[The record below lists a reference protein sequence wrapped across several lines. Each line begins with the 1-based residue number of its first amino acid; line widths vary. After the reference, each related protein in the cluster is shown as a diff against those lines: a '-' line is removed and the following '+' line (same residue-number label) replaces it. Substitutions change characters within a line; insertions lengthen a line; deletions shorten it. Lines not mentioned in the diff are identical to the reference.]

1 MTEVP
6 SMFGVE
12 KKSSWR
18 SLDEWSRSVK
28 AKGIFLGGTK
38 ETRVMV
44 GNGDIHHFPLLYLS
58 WLSQWLSSCGS
69 VLVLKDWCQKHTTD
83 LGTNILKKKRRH
95 ILRTSRSIYGRLCIA
110 AYFIIFPYP
119 SLPIWEFI
127 SLSRWGGI
135 RCGAESGGSPAR
147 EAGKQNVNLD
157 WQICYVEQHG
167 HVQVHK
173 TSCFHTQV
181 LPFEVKQTFGLN
193 IWSWSTV
200 HWVVL

>member
-1 MTEVP
+1 MTQVP

-44 GNGDIHHFPLLYLS
+44 GNGDIQHFPLLYLF

-69 VLVLKDWCQKHTTD
+69 ILVLKDWCQKTHNRPGNKHFEKIETQ
-83 LGTNILKKKRRH
+83 

-110 AYFIIFPYP
+110 AYFHIHHCQSDNSSACPGEAV
-119 SLPIWEFI
+119 SGAVLNQVGVRLGKRGNNMLIWIDRFVMLNNMDVQNTVFAY
-127 SLSRWGGI
+127 SSSFTVWG
-135 RCGAESGGSPAR
+135 
-147 EAGKQNVNLD
+147 EANTLTKL
-157 WQICYVEQHG
+157 W
-167 HVQVHK
+167 
-173 TSCFHTQV
+173 
-181 LPFEVKQTFGLN
+181 LN

-200 HWVVL
+200 HWVVLL